1 LLFLATYAQGRARG
15 VRLLRQPNHPG
26 LDVGRTMG
34 GESGPTTASI
44 VVLVVRLLLA
54 IIEHPVCSSSI
65 RRLLQVMDL
74 LA

>member
-1 LLFLATYAQGRARG
+1 
-15 VRLLRQPNHPG
+15 
-26 LDVGRTMG
+26 MG